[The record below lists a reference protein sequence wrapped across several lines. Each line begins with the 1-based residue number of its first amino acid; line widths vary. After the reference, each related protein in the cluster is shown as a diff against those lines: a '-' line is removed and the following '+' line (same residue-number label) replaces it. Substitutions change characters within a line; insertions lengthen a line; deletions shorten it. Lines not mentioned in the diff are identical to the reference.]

1 MSALYKRVCVDVKQL
16 NQVFNVDECVTVYY
30 MKRILNSM
38 HEKQKLDMGNFS
50 IKWQVSGTSRWIN
63 SCYTHAFC
71 VSDHLVAGFV

>member
-38 HEKQKLDMGNFS
+38 HEKQKLEMGNFG
-50 IKWQVSGTSRWIN
+50 IK
-63 SCYTHAFC
+63 
-71 VSDHLVAGFV
+71 